1 MIFSTRAG
9 IVTFGKSTIYSI
21 EISTIR
27 REQAPIKQISV
38 PENHEPWPGGKER
51 SSCILS
57 PFEKRLY
64 CAKKRITKGCL
75 YIPFLHRRCPYLVW
89 NKEDEIEEAKRGA
102 KKIVAWSGFTESA
115 IQYAER
121 FRPSL
126 RLVHRDETVKPRR
139 RKPRVAT
146 ITV

>member
-1 MIFSTRAG
+1 MAG
-9 IVTFGKSTIYSI
+9 S
-21 EISTIR
+21 
-27 REQAPIKQISV
+27 
-38 PENHEPWPGGKER
+38 KER
-51 SSCILS
+51 SSCMLS

-75 YIPFLHRRCPYLVW
+75 DMPFLHRRCPYLVW
-89 NKEDEIEEAKRGA
+89 TRDDVMVEAKRGS
-102 KKIVAWSGFTESA
+102 KEIVAWSGFTEKA

-121 FRPSL
+121 FRPRL

-139 RKPRVAT
+139 RRPRVSA